1 MRVHWI
7 CKVNTVPAPYK
18 SNAGGDK
25 SDQEGVF
32 FPFFLGGG
40 GGGGGGGGF
49 FLFF

>member
-25 SDQEGVF
+25 SDQEGFF
-32 FPFFLGGG
+32 FPFFFGGEEVG
-40 GGGGGGGGF
+40 EVGSVVIF
-49 FLFF
+49 